1 MASLAQSAFNEQP
14 TATAEY
20 FADSERIRRTTIV
33 RAAAAAEDA
42 ADAEYRRYVK
52 ATRKAAR
59 DHARYQR
66 KNTALAREHI
76 RQLRPWWLRWLPVL

>member
-1 MASLAQSAFNEQP
+1 MAPLAQSAFNEQP
-14 TATAEY
+14 TATTEY
-20 FADSERIRRTTIV
+20 FADSERIRRTTIA

-59 DHARYQR
+59 DRARYAR
-66 KNTALAREHI
+66 KKIANAREHI
-76 RQLRPWWLRWLPVL
+76 RQLRPWWLRWLPIR